1 MLTDKFP
8 RAILSHTPTPLE
20 FLKNISSNL
29 GGADIW
35 IKRDDCTGLAMG
47 GNKSRQ
53 LEYYMGEAIARK
65 ADTIL
70 ITGAVQSNYAR
81 CAVAA
86 ARKCGMEVEVQLEDR
101 TPDRPQEYHNSG
113 NPYLMKM
120 MGAKIHYYPDGEDEE
135 GADNSLYEMAEKLR
149 NDGKNPYVIPLG
161 GSHTPLGALGYVDCA
176 EELLQQFD
184 ELKLEIDGIIIGT
197 GSAMTHAGLVAG
209 LRAMGSKIG
218 VYGFCVRRDKASQTA
233 RVFEKTKI
241 VAEMIGHP
249 GIINAGDIWVDDSML
264 HPGYGQ
270 LNSDVL
276 AAIHKTAECEGIL
289 IDPVYTGK
297 AMAGLIYLVEN
308 KHFADGQNIVFLHSG
323 GTPAVFGYPE
333 IIEEKL

>member
-1 MLTDKFP
+1 MLTDKYP
-8 RAILSHTPTPLE
+8 RAILSHTPTPVEL
-20 FLKNISSNL
+20 LKNMTANL
-29 GGADIW
+29 GGAQIW

-53 LEYYMGEAIARK
+53 LEYYIGEAIAQN

-86 ARKCGMEVEVQLEDR
+86 ARKYGMEVEVQLEDR

-120 MGAKIHYYPDGEDEE
+120 MGAKIHHYPDGEDEE
-135 GADNSLYEMAEKLR
+135 GADNSLYAMAEKLKLA
-149 NDGKNPYVIPLG
+149 GKNPYVIPLA

-176 EELLQQFD
+176 EEMLQQFD
-184 ELKLEIDGIIIGT
+184 EQNLQIDGIIIGT
-197 GSAMTHAGLVAG
+197 GSGMTHAGLVAG
-209 LRAMGSKIG
+209 LRALGSKIPI
-218 VYGFCVRRDKASQTA
+218 YGFCVRRDQASQTA

-249 GIINAGDIWVDDSML
+249 DIITTDDIWVDDRML
-264 HPGYGQ
+264 RPGYGQ
-270 LNSDVL
+270 LNDDVL
-276 AAIHKTAECEGIL
+276 AAIHITAECEGIL

-297 AMAGLIYLVEN
+297 AMAGLIHLVESG
-308 KHFADGQNIVFLHSG
+308 HFTQNQNILFLHSG

-333 IIEEKL
+333 IIEEHS

>member
-20 FLKNISSNL
+20 LLKNMSKHL
-29 GGADIW
+29 DGAQIW

-53 LEYYMGEAIARK
+53 LEYYIGEAIAQH

-86 ARKCGMEVEVQLEDR
+86 ARKYGMDVEVQLEDR
-101 TPDRPQEYHNSG
+101 TPDRPTEYHESG

-135 GADNSLYEMAEKLR
+135 GADNSVYQIAEKLKKE
-149 NDGKNPYVIPLG
+149 GKKPYVIPLA
-161 GSHTPLGALGYVDCA
+161 GSQPPLGALGYVDCA
-176 EELLQQFD
+176 QELLQQFD
-184 ELKLEIDGIIIGT
+184 ELELKIDGIVIGT

-209 LRAMGSKIG
+209 LRALGSKIP
-218 VYGFCVRRDKASQTA
+218 VYGFCVRRDQAAQKE
-233 RVFEKTKI
+233 RVFEKTKV

-249 GIINAGDIWVDDSML
+249 DIISEDDIWTDDKML
-264 HPGYGQ
+264 RPGYGR

-276 AAIHKTAECEGIL
+276 DAIHNTAKWEGIL
-289 IDPVYTGK
+289 LDPVYTGK
-297 AMAGLIYLVEN
+297 AMAGLIHLVKS
-308 KHFADGQNIVFLHSG
+308 KHFSEDQTVVFLHSG

-333 IIEEKL
+333 IIE

>member
-1 MLTDKFP
+1 MLTDKYP

-20 FLKNISSNL
+20 LLKNMSNHL
-29 GGADIW
+29 GGAQIW

-53 LEYYMGEAIARK
+53 LEYYIGEAISRQ

-86 ARKCGMEVEVQLEDR
+86 ARKYGMEVEVQLEDR

-135 GADNSLYEMAEKLR
+135 GADKSLFQMAEKLK
-149 NDGKNPYVIPLG
+149 NDGKNPYVIPLAG
-161 GSHTPLGALGYVDCA
+161 NHTPLGALGYVDCA
-176 EELLQQFD
+176 QEMLQQFD
-184 ELKLEIDGIIIGT
+184 QLNLQIDGIIIGT
-197 GSAMTHAGLVAG
+197 GSGMTHSGLVAG
-209 LRAMGSKIG
+209 LRALGSKIP
-218 VYGFCVRRDKASQTA
+218 VYGFCVRRDRASQTE
-233 RVFEKTKI
+233 RVFGKTKI

-249 GIINAGDIWVDDSML
+249 DIITSDDIWVDDNML
-264 HPGYGQ
+264 RPGYGQ

-276 AAIHKTAECEGIL
+276 NAIHKTAELEGIL
-289 IDPVYTGK
+289 LDPVYTGK
-297 AMAGLIYLVEN
+297 AMAGLIHLVSN
-308 KHFADGQNIVFLHSG
+308 KHFTADQTIVFLHSG
-323 GTPAVFGYPE
+323 GTPAIFGYPE
-333 IIEEKL
+333 IIEQNL